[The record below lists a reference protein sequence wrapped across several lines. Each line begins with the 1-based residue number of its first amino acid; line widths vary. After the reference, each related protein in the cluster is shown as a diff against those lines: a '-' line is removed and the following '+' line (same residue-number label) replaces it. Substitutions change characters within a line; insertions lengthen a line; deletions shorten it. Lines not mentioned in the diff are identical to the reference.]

1 MSNIDPTAIVSP
13 DVEIG
18 ADVTIGPFA
27 IVEEGVVKFT
37 GPRTG
42 PSVEG
47 EPSRIPLVDE

>member
-27 IVEEGVVKFT
+27 IVEEGVTIGDHCVLQSHSIIRKNPF
-37 GPRTG
+37 
-42 PSVEG
+42 
-47 EPSRIPLVDE
+47 